1 MEKEEIAMKSRI
13 QVLQHGNTY
22 SGADKHYLSMQ
33 GGDPAPHKSFTGKR
47 IKEDH
52 TNVIDI
58 EKEYLQ

>member
-1 MEKEEIAMKSRI
+1 MKSRI

-33 GGDPAPHKSFTGKR
+33 GGDPAAHKSFTGKR